1 MKPTPYDS
9 CWNNSRNWK
18 WGLFY
23 VCKEDPRIIVP
34 KRPAWT
40 GRTLNF
46 AHPKAYRVLLLTI
59 LAIAAPCAIPGFIGS
74 TAWWIVFPVVLGG
87 IIAFYYLAKPTLD

>member
-9 CWNNSRNWK
+9 FWKDPKNWK

-46 AHPKAYRVLLLTI
+46 AHRKSYRVLLLTV
-59 LAIAAPCAIPGFIGS
+59 LAIGALFVVPGWIGS
-74 TAWWIVFPVVLGG
+74 TAWWIAYALVLLG
-87 IIAFYYLAKPTLD
+87 IVAFYYRAKPTLD